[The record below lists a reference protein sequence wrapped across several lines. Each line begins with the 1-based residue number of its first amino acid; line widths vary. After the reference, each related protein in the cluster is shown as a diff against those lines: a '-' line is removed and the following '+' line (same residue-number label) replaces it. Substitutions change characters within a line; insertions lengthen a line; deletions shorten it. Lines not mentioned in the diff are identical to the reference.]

1 MQPRKYLLCESFEIF
16 KMPEEAIE
24 LSIEETNKL
33 RAELGLK
40 PLRVNKPE
48 PEVLPERRETEGGAK
63 NGEEEALELSVEETN
78 KLREKLGL
86 APLRDN
92 GSKQKEI
99 HKPAE
104 NTGLQEEASQ
114 RIEQAKLRRQVEQG
128 ADKVF
133 GSSTL
138 ALDDENDNGEAS
150 LSWAD
155 KMRKQ
160 KAPKRNKKENKQ
172 AKTDDYNEAD
182 LEGMQVRNSVAGLEV
197 GENAVLTLADT
208 SILETKINVSNKV
221 VGINEEEDALENV
234 QLTENEKQRDGLR
247 KKRMLEMGMGR
258 AGGYAGFDDD
268 EFEELGGTLG
278 PSSQQRGTSS
288 TENTKGG
295 LGFRLRSQAK
305 SMEDA
310 SRTDFDKVVKG
321 EAISLVWKG
330 DVVSS
335 DYMTKEEEEELKQ
348 KKKKKDA
355 KFKKKKKHKKEKKK
369 RRRTEYDDED
379 EEGANEVSTKMEEN
393 ASAGNLLSKL
403 ESTADADQS
412 SSLQKRRRVGDLDD
426 DEEQEQFGFTS
437 VKAES
442 IKPRLQQTNRT
453 SFDKA
458 MEKGNERTNKAFN
471 AVKVAEKKEDT
482 SMMDEEP
489 DDSFLNA
496 ALAKAR
502 RLNRLRKM
510 NNVSPKGAD
519 AVAEAV
525 KSTSV
530 ENVDTKKS
538 SGISFSIDDTR
549 EFSRAIRAR
558 TQQKERK
565 EKKEAEENTANAS
578 MVKDEEKASSTQTNA
593 EMGDQPIKQEG
604 TEDDV
609 EMEEENLEELAK
621 EVKEDNVQYGFDGS
635 TAESSGVGRGLSSFV
650 SMLKT
655 TGEITGKHG
664 GKEELRGRAKDE
676 RNYDNYEPLDLSKV
690 VSIGRNATGK
700 DQELA
705 TREIKLEYRDKH
717 GRLLTQKE
725 AYRDLCYQFHGH
737 GASKRKEEKRLKQIA
752 REQAEARMA
761 STQVSAARDGTTAG
775 TLGALKATQKATG
788 KAFIVHKT

>member
-1 MQPRKYLLCESFEIF
+1 
-16 KMPEEAIE
+16 MPEEVIE

-48 PEVLPERRETEGGAK
+48 PEILPERRETEGGAK

-86 APLRDN
+86 APLRET
-92 GSKQKEI
+92 GSKKKEI

-160 KAPKRNKKENKQ
+160 KAPKSNKNEKK
-172 AKTDDYNEAD
+172 KTKTGDYSEAD

-208 SILETKINVSNKV
+208 SILETKVNVSNKV

-288 TENTKGG
+288 TENTKVGR
-295 LGFRLRSQAK
+295 GFRLGSQTKA
-305 SMEDA
+305 MEDA
-310 SRTDFDKVVKG
+310 SRTDFDKVMKG
-321 EAISLVWKG
+321 QEISLVWKG

-369 RRRTEYDDED
+369 RRRTEYDDEE
-379 EEGANEVSTKMEEN
+379 EEGDNEVPIKTEEN
-393 ASAGNLLSKL
+393 TSGGNLLSKL
-403 ESTADADQS
+403 ESTAGADQS

-426 DEEQEQFGFTS
+426 DEEQEQFGFSS
-437 VKAES
+437 VKAENP
-442 IKPRLQQTNRT
+442 KPRLQQTNR
-453 SFDKA
+453 SIFDKA

-471 AVKVAEKKEDT
+471 AVKVAEKKDDT
-482 SMMDEEP
+482 IMDEEP

-502 RLNRLRKM
+502 RLNRLRKL

-525 KSTSV
+525 KSTAL
-530 ENVDTKKS
+530 ENGDTKKS

-565 EKKEAEENTANAS
+565 EKKEAEENAADAS
-578 MVKDEEKASSTQTNA
+578 MVKDEEKASSTQTDA
-593 EMGDQPIKQEG
+593 EMGDQPIKQEE
-604 TEDDV
+604 TEDGV
-609 EMEEENLEELAK
+609 EIEEENLEELAK

-635 TAESSGVGRGLSSFV
+635 NADSSGVGRGLSSFV

-690 VSIGRNATGK
+690 VSIGRNATSK

-705 TREIKLEYRDKH
+705 NREIKLEYRDKH

-752 REQAEARMA
+752 REQGEARMA
-761 STQVSAARDGTTAG
+761 SRQVSAARDGTTAG

>member
-1 MQPRKYLLCESFEIF
+1 
-16 KMPEEAIE
+16 MPSEEVIE
-24 LSIEETNKL
+24 LSVEETNKL

-40 PLRVNKPE
+40 PLRVNRAE
-48 PEVLPERRETEGGAK
+48 PEIAAVPQESAGGDK
-63 NGEEEALELSVEETN
+63 KGEEEALELSVEETN

-86 APLRDN
+86 APLRVSESS
-92 GSKQKEI
+92 GSKNKEI

-114 RIEQAKLRRQVEQG
+114 RIEQAKLRRQVEDG
-128 ADKVF
+128 ASKVF

-138 ALDDENDNGEAS
+138 GLNDENDGDAG

-160 KAPKRNKKENKQ
+160 KAPKPKKNKKSKQ
-172 AKTDDYNEAD
+172 QKQGDYSEAD
-182 LEGMQVRNSVAGLEV
+182 LEGIQVKNSMAGLEV

-208 SILETKINVSNKV
+208 EILETKTLVSNKV
-221 VGINEEEDALENV
+221 VGLNEEEDALENI

-278 PSSQQRGTSS
+278 PSSQQRGMSN
-288 TENTKGG
+288 ENTKSSR
-295 LGFRLRSQAK
+295 GFRLGSQAN
-305 SMEDA
+305 SFEDA
-310 SRTDFDKVVKG
+310 SKTDFDKAMAG

-335 DYMTKEEEEELKQ
+335 DYMTKEEEEELKR
-348 KKKKKDA
+348 KKPKKEA

-369 RRRTEYDDED
+369 RRRTTEDDED
-379 EEGANEVSTKMEEN
+379 EEETNVAVKAETNTSGTS
-393 ASAGNLLSKL
+393 LLSKL
-403 ESTADADQS
+403 ESTADSNQS
-412 SSLQKRRRVGDLDD
+412 SSLQKRRKIDDLDD
-426 DEEQEQFGFTS
+426 EDDRPSFSNT
-437 VKAES
+437 AS
-442 IKPRLQQTNRT
+442 IKVETVKGRLEQTNR
-453 SFDKA
+453 SSYDKA
-458 MEKGNERTNKAFN
+458 MEKGNVRTNNAFN
-471 AVKVAEKKEDT
+471 TERVAEKKEDA
-482 SMMDEEP
+482 SMLDEEP

-510 NNVSPKGAD
+510 NQVSSTGAD

-525 KSTSV
+525 KSSSV
-530 ENVDTKKS
+530 EVESSKKS

-565 EKKEAEENTANAS
+565 AKKEAEENSTEPDTPASDEGNAVAQTS
-578 MVKDEEKASSTQTNA
+578 DETSNK
-593 EMGDQPIKQEG
+593 PIKQEDV
-604 TEDDV
+604 EEDV
-609 EMEEENLEELAK
+609 EMEEADLEELAK
-621 EVKEDNVQYGFDGS
+621 EVKEDDIEYGFDGS
-635 TAESSGVGRGLSSFV
+635 TAKSASVGRGLSSFV

-690 VSIGRNATGK
+690 VSIGANASAK
-700 DQELA
+700 DKELA
-705 TREIKLEYRDKH
+705 KREIKLEYRDKH

-737 GASKRKEEKRLKQIA
+737 GASKKNEEKRLRQIA
-752 REQAEARMA
+752 REQAEARTA
-761 STQVSAARDGTTAG
+761 SRQLSAARDGTTAG
-775 TLGALKATQKATG
+775 TLGALRATQKATG
-788 KAFIVHKT
+788 KAYISHKT

>member
-1 MQPRKYLLCESFEIF
+1 
-16 KMPEEAIE
+16 MPSEEVIE

-40 PLRVNKPE
+40 PLRIEKPE
-48 PEVLPERRETEGGAK
+48 ILTEQSAGETNK
-63 NGEEEALELSVEETN
+63 NGDEEALELSVEETN

-86 APLRDN
+86 APLRDTHHK
-92 GSKQKEI
+92 SAKKTEV

-114 RIEQAKLRRQVEQG
+114 RIERAKLRRQVEEG
-128 ADKVF
+128 ASKAF

-138 ALDDENDNGEAS
+138 GDDENDTGEAS

-160 KAPKRNKKENKQ
+160 KAPKKKKEKKSSKQ
-172 AKTDDYNEAD
+172 QNDYGEAD
-182 LEGMQVRNSVAGLEV
+182 LEGMHVRNSVAGLEV
-197 GENAVLTLADT
+197 GENAVLTLADQ
-208 SILETKINVSNKV
+208 SILETKTNVSNKV
-221 VGINEEEDALENV
+221 VGLNEEEDALENIR
-234 QLTENEKQRDGLR
+234 LTENEKQRDGLR

-278 PSSQQRGTSS
+278 PSMQQRGGGGVS
-288 TENTKGG
+288 TETTKGSR
-295 LGFRLRSQAK
+295 GFRLGSQAQNA
-305 SMEDA
+305 EDA
-310 SRTDFDKVVKG
+310 KRTDYDKVMKG
-321 EAISLVWKG
+321 EAVSLVWKG

-335 DYMTKEEEEELKQ
+335 DYMTVEEEQAAKEA
-348 KKKKKDA
+348 KKKSKKEA
-355 KFKKKKKHKKEKKK
+355 KFKKKKKSKKEKKK
-369 RRRTEYDDED
+369 RRRTDYDDE
-379 EEGANEVSTKMEEN
+379 EEEEQN
-393 ASAGNLLSKL
+393 SIKKEESASGSSLLSKL

-412 SSLQKRRRVGDLDD
+412 SGLQKRRRVGDLDD
-426 DEEQEQFGFTS
+426 EEEQVTIPGFSS
-437 VKAES
+437 VKTETV
-442 IKPRLQQTNRT
+442 KPRLQQTNR
-453 SFDKA
+453 SSYDKA
-458 MEKGNERTNKAFN
+458 MEKGNERTNQAFN
-471 AVKVAEKKEDT
+471 TIKMPEKQQE
-482 SMMDEEP
+482 SSVMDEEP

-510 NNVSPKGAD
+510 NNVSSKGAD

-525 KSTSV
+525 KSSSV
-530 ENVDTKKS
+530 ENGDTKKSS

-565 EKKEAEENTANAS
+565 AKKEAEEVAVNDSTLNNE
-578 MVKDEEKASSTQTNA
+578 DEEPAAQIDVA
-593 EMGDQPIKQEG
+593 MADQPVKQE
-604 TEDDV
+604 EPEDV
-609 EMEEENLEELAK
+609 EMEEEDLEKLAK
-621 EVKEDNVQYGFDGS
+621 EVKEDDVQYGFDGS
-635 TAESSGVGRGLSSFV
+635 TTKSAGVGRGLSSFV

-655 TGEITGKHG
+655 TGEIKGKHG

-676 RNYDNYEPLDLSKV
+676 RNYENYEALDLSKV
-690 VSIGRNATGK
+690 VSIGANASSK
-700 DQELA
+700 DKELA
-705 TREIKLEYRDKH
+705 NREIKLEYRDSH

-761 STQVSAARDGTTAG
+761 SRQVSAARDGTRAG

>member
-1 MQPRKYLLCESFEIF
+1 
-16 KMPEEAIE
+16 MPSEEVIE

-33 RAELGLK
+33 RSELGLK
-40 PLRVNKPE
+40 PLRIEK
-48 PEVLPERRETEGGAK
+48 PEVLLEQPAGDKNK

-86 APLRDN
+86 APLRDTKS
-92 GSKQKEI
+92 SKKKEV

-114 RIEQAKLRRQVEQG
+114 RIERAKLRRQVEEG
-128 ADKVF
+128 ASKAF

-138 ALDDENDNGEAS
+138 VADENGTGEAS

-160 KAPKRNKKENKQ
+160 KAPKKKKEKKSSKQ
-172 AKTDDYNEAD
+172 SGYGEND
-182 LEGMQVRNSVAGLEV
+182 LEGMQVRNSVAGLEM
-197 GENAVLTLADT
+197 GENAVLTLADQ
-208 SILETKINVSNKV
+208 SILETKTNVSNKV
-221 VGINEEEDALENV
+221 VGLNVEEDALENI
-234 QLTENEKQRDGLR
+234 QLTENEKQLDGLR

-278 PSSQQRGTSS
+278 PSLQQRGGGGS
-288 TENTKGG
+288 TETTKSDR
-295 LGFRLRSQAK
+295 GFRLGSQAQNA
-305 SMEDA
+305 EDA
-310 SRTDFDKVVKG
+310 NRTDYDKVMTGQAV
-321 EAISLVWKG
+321 SLAWKG

-335 DYMTKEEEEELKQ
+335 DYMTIEEEQAAKEA
-348 KKKKKDA
+348 KKKSKKEA
-355 KFKKKKKHKKEKKK
+355 KFKKKKKSKKDKKK
-369 RRRTEYDDED
+369 RRRTDYDDD
-379 EEGANEVSTKMEEN
+379 EEEDQVQIKKEES
-393 ASAGNLLSKL
+393 ASGNSLLSKL

-426 DEEQEQFGFTS
+426 EEEQVTMSGFNS
-437 VKAES
+437 VKTETV
-442 IKPRLQQTNRT
+442 KPRLQQTNR
-453 SFDKA
+453 SSYDKA
-458 MEKGNERTNKAFN
+458 MEKGNERTNEAF
-471 AVKVAEKKEDT
+471 KSIKMPEKQEESSVIDA
-482 SMMDEEP
+482 EP

-510 NNVSPKGAD
+510 NSVPSKGAD

-525 KSTSV
+525 KSSTV
-530 ENVDTKKS
+530 ENGQTKKSS

-558 TQQKERK
+558 TQQKERQA
-565 EKKEAEENTANAS
+565 KKEAEESAANATENNE
-578 MVKDEEKASSTQTNA
+578 EEKPAAQTDVTMA
-593 EMGDQPIKQEG
+593 DKPVKQE
-604 TEDDV
+604 EPEDV
-609 EMEEENLEELAK
+609 EMEEEDLEELAK
-621 EVKEDNVQYGFDGS
+621 EVEEDDVQYGFDGS
-635 TAESSGVGRGLSSFV
+635 TTKSAGVGRGLSSFV

-655 TGEITGKHG
+655 TGEIKGKHG

-676 RNYDNYEPLDLSKV
+676 RNYENYEALDLSKV
-690 VSIGRNATGK
+690 VSIGANASSK
-700 DQELA
+700 DKELA
-705 TREIKLEYRDKH
+705 NREIKLEYRDSH

-737 GASKRKEEKRLKQIA
+737 GASKRNEEKRLKQIA
-752 REQAEARMA
+752 REQGEARMA
-761 STQVSAARDGTTAG
+761 SRQVTAARDGTRAG

>member
-1 MQPRKYLLCESFEIF
+1 
-16 KMPEEAIE
+16 MPSEEVIE
-24 LSIEETNKL
+24 LSVKETNKL

-40 PLRVNKPE
+40 PLRVERDPSEK
-48 PEVLPERRETEGGAK
+48 LPVARETESDK

-86 APLRDN
+86 APLRDTG
-92 GSKQKEI
+92 GSKKKEV

-128 ADKVF
+128 ATQVF

-138 ALDDENDNGEAS
+138 ALGDDKNDGGG

-160 KAPKRNKKENKQ
+160 TKAPQNNMTKKSKQ
-172 AKTDDYNEAD
+172 QQKGDYDEAD
-182 LEGMQVRNSVAGLEV
+182 LEGMQVRNSMAGLEV
-197 GENAVLTLADT
+197 GENAVLTLADS
-208 SILETKINVSNKV
+208 SILETKTFVSNKV
-221 VGINEEEDALENV
+221 VGINEEEDALENI

-268 EFEELGGTLG
+268 EFEELGGTLA
-278 PSSQQRGTSS
+278 PSSQHRGMSK
-288 TENTKGG
+288 ENTKESQ
-295 LGFRLRSQAK
+295 GFRLGSQTNA
-305 SMEDA
+305 SEDA
-310 SRTDFDKVVKG
+310 SKTDFDKVMQG

-330 DVVSS
+330 DAVSS
-335 DYMTKEEEEELKQ
+335 DYMTKEEEQEAKR
-348 KKKKKDA
+348 KKSKKEA
-355 KFKKKKKHKKEKKK
+355 KFKKKKKHKKDKK
-369 RRRTEYDDED
+369 RRRRTDFHDDED
-379 EEGANEVSTKMEEN
+379 EEGANNAQIKAEEN
-393 ASAGNLLSKL
+393 NSGNDLLSKL
-403 ESTADADQS
+403 ESTADSNQV
-412 SSLQKRRRVGDLDD
+412 SSLQKRRRIGDTDED
-426 DEEQEQFGFTS
+426 DEEQYSLSNTS
-437 VKAES
+437 SAKVQNVKG
-442 IKPRLQQTNRT
+442 RLQQTNRK
-453 SFDKA
+453 SYDKI
-458 MEKGNERTNKAFN
+458 MEKGNERTNQAFN
-471 AVKVAEKKEDT
+471 TDRVAEKREDT
-482 SMMDEEP
+482 SMLDEEP

-502 RLNRLRKM
+502 RLNRLRKLNM
-510 NNVSPKGAD
+510 VSSSGAD

-530 ENVDTKKS
+530 VESGNSKQS

-565 EKKEAEENTANAS
+565 VKKKAEEDSVQAGVPTL
-578 MVKDEEKASSTQTNA
+578 DEAKTGAQTNDGEMA
-593 EMGDQPIKQEG
+593 EKSIKQEDL
-604 TEDDV
+604 EEDV
-609 EMEEENLEELAK
+609 EMEEEEDLEELAK
-621 EVKEDNVQYGFDGS
+621 EVKEDDFQYGFDGS
-635 TAESSGVGRGLSSFV
+635 AADSAGVGRGLSSFV

-655 TGEITGKHG
+655 TGEINGKHG

-690 VSIGRNATGK
+690 VSIGKNATSK
-700 DQELA
+700 DRELA
-705 TREIKLEYRDKH
+705 NREIKLEYRDNH

-737 GASKRKEEKRLKQIA
+737 GGGKRKEEKRLKQIA

-761 STQVSAARDGTTAG
+761 SRQVSAARDGTTAG
-775 TLGALKATQKATG
+775 TLGALRATQKATG
-788 KAFIVHKT
+788 KAYISHKT